1 MPGGNCEHPG
11 SERAEQTQ
19 ERLASSTSTVGSPD
33 GSVAVTVGPGGN
45 LTGLT
50 LTERAYQQQPHQLA
64 ALIMRLAA
72 QAQQQVGAQMLAAF
86 SGLVA
91 DSPALDVVTPFLA
104 PQPADEEPEPPAPH
118 PDEPFDAHPGG
129 YGPPVTQPPPTGEIQ
144 RRPRRRPDPGQDVEP
159 DYDEGDF

>member
-1 MPGGNCEHPG
+1 M
-11 SERAEQTQ
+11 
-19 ERLASSTSTVGSPD
+19 
-33 GSVAVTVGPGGN
+33 AVTVGPGGN

-86 SGLVA
+86 SGLVGA

-159 DYDEGDF
+159 DYDEGDFWNPEGN